1 MELYFINKARQYIK
15 CKNSSRKKI
24 KVCFYPGCNNESIN
38 SHVLQRKG
46 ILDQISTESHL
57 WTFEKDVF
65 KENEFAFKRTGLKK
79 AFAFHCFCNMHD
91 TELFKEIEV
100 DEIDFTIYRTN
111 LLFTLRTVYDEI
123 YKKMV
128 YAYTRDCLLKNES
141 DLFDN
146 IKLTKESEN
155 AKLAIEDLKII
166 AGKILYDLDND
177 SQQFVF
183 QNRTIP
189 KIGLCV
195 SSFFT
200 YDTSEEI
207 ELMER
212 ENGNELERY
221 TELFITIFPFKNDSQ
236 LIMGYEKIDTEKVK
250 HYVDEFFQNGRPEV
264 CYQKITNL
272 IIFNCQNKVF
282 NNHFYNEKIK
292 DIEYK
297 YIEATQFMIND
308 KNKNERTSYNINFY
322 NNKFKDD
329 FINLDFE
336 VLKS

>member
-1 MELYFINKARQYIK
+1 MHSYFINKARQYLK
-15 CKNSSRKKI
+15 CKNSSKKKI
-24 KVCFYPGCNNESIN
+24 KECFYPRCNNESIN

-46 ILDQISTESHL
+46 ILNQISTDSHL

-79 AFAFHCFCNMHD
+79 AFAFHCFCNIHD
-91 TELFKEIEV
+91 TQLFKEIEV
-100 DEIDFTIYRTN
+100 DDIDFTTYKTN

-123 YKKMV
+123 YKEIV
-128 YAYTRDCLLKNES
+128 YANTRDCLLKNEN
-141 DLFDN
+141 DLFD
-146 IKLTKESEN
+146 IDKLKKESEN
-155 AKLAIEDLKII
+155 AKLAIDDLKMIV
-166 AGKILYDLDND
+166 GKILYDLDND

-212 ENGNELERY
+212 ENGSKLERY

-236 LIMGYEKIDTEKVK
+236 LIMAYEKIDTNKVK
-250 HYVDEFFQNGRPEV
+250 NYVDEFFQNDRPEI

-282 NNHFYNEKIK
+282 NNQFYNEKIK

-297 YIEATQFMIND
+297 YIEATQFMLNEE
-308 KNKNERTSYNINFY
+308 NKNERTLYNINFY
-322 NNKFKDD
+322 SNTFKDD
-329 FINLDFE
+329 FVSLDFE
-336 VLKS
+336 LLKT